1 MRYAQ
6 MRKCDVANGAGIRT
20 SLFVQGCTRHC
31 KGCFNPE
38 TWDFGGGMEWTKQT
52 EDEFVELTG
61 KPHIKGAT
69 ILGGEPMEPLN
80 RKTVTRLLR
89 RLKET
94 YPGKDIWMYS
104 SYLFEELMEDE
115 EHVLEYLDVLVD
127 GEFVEEKKDLSL
139 RFRGSSNQR
148 LIDVKKSLKEG
159 RAVELEQDTGF

>member
-6 MRKCDVANGAGIRT
+6 MRKCDVANGSGIRT

-38 TWDFGGGMEWTKQT
+38 TWDFAGGMEWNGQT

-69 ILGGEPMEPLN
+69 ILGGEPMEPEN
-80 RKTVTRLLR
+80 RGAVTALLK

-94 YPGKDIWMYS
+94 YPEKDIWMYS
-104 SYLFEELMEDE
+104 SYTFEELKEDE
-115 EHVLEYLDVLVD
+115 GKVLLYLDVLVD

-148 LIDVKKSLKEG
+148 VIRVQDSLKEG
-159 RAVELEQDTGF
+159 KIVAWE

>member
-6 MRKCDVANGAGIRT
+6 MRKCDVANGSGIRT

-38 TWDFGGGMEWTKQT
+38 TWDFAGGMEWTSQT

-69 ILGGEPMEPLN
+69 ILGGEPMEPEN
-80 RKTVTRLLR
+80 RCAVTALLK

-94 YPGKDIWMYS
+94 YPEKDIWMYS
-104 SYLFEELMEDE
+104 SYTFEELKEDE
-115 EHVLEYLDVLVD
+115 GNVLNYLDVLVD

-148 LIDVKKSLKEG
+148 VIRVQDSLKEG
-159 RAVELEQDTGF
+159 KIVAWE

>member
-6 MRKCDVANGAGIRT
+6 MRKCDVANGSGIRA

-38 TWDFGGGMEWTKQT
+38 TWDFAGGMEWTSQT

-69 ILGGEPMEPLN
+69 ILGGEPMEPEN
-80 RKTVTRLLR
+80 RRAVTALLK

-94 YPGKDIWMYS
+94 YPEKDIWMYS
-104 SYLFEELMEDE
+104 SYTFEELKEDE
-115 EHVLEYLDVLVD
+115 GNVLNYLDVLVD

-148 LIDVKKSLKEG
+148 VIRVQDSLKEG
-159 RAVELEQDTGF
+159 KIVLWE

>member
-6 MRKCDVANGAGIRT
+6 MRKYDVANGSGIRT

-38 TWDFGGGMEWTKQT
+38 TWDFAGGMEWTSQT

-69 ILGGEPMEPLN
+69 ILGGEPMEPEN
-80 RKTVTRLLR
+80 RGAVTALLK

-94 YPGKDIWMYS
+94 YPEKDIWMYS
-104 SYLFEELMEDE
+104 SYTFEELKEDE
-115 EHVLEYLDVLVD
+115 GNVLLYLDVLVD

-148 LIDVKKSLKEG
+148 VIKVQDSLREG
-159 RAVELEQDTGF
+159 KIVLWE

>member
-6 MRKCDVANGAGIRT
+6 MRKCDVANGSGIRT

-38 TWDFGGGMEWTKQT
+38 TWDFAGGMEWTSQT

-69 ILGGEPMEPLN
+69 ILGGEPMEPEN
-80 RKTVTRLLR
+80 RGAVTALLK

-94 YPGKDIWMYS
+94 YPEKDIWMYS
-104 SYLFEELMEDE
+104 SYTFEELKEDE
-115 EHVLEYLDVLVD
+115 GNVLNYLDVLVD

-148 LIDVKKSLKEG
+148 VIRVQDSLKEG
-159 RAVELEQDTGF
+159 KIVLWE

>member
-6 MRKCDVANGAGIRT
+6 MRKCDVANGSGIRT

-31 KGCFNPE
+31 KGCFNSE
-38 TWDFGGGMEWTKQT
+38 TWDFAGGMEWTSQT

-69 ILGGEPMEPLN
+69 ILGGEPMEPEN
-80 RKTVTRLLR
+80 RGAVTALLK

-94 YPGKDIWMYS
+94 YPEKDIWMYS
-104 SYLFEELMEDE
+104 SYTFEELKEDE
-115 EHVLEYLDVLVD
+115 GNVLNYLDVLVD

-148 LIDVKKSLKEG
+148 VIRVQDSLKEG
-159 RAVELEQDTGF
+159 KIVLWE

>member
-38 TWDFGGGMEWTKQT
+38 TWDFDDGMEWTDQT
-52 EDEFVELTG
+52 EDEFVALTG

-69 ILGGEPMEPLN
+69 ILGGEPMEPKN
-80 RKTVTRLLR
+80 REAVTRLLK

-94 YPGKDIWMYS
+94 YPEKDIWMYS

-115 EHVLEYLDVLVD
+115 GKVLEYLDVLVD

-148 LIDVKKSLKEG
+148 LIDVKESLKEG
-159 RAVELEQDTGF
+159 RVVEVE

>member
-6 MRKCDVANGAGIRT
+6 MRKCDVANGSGIRT

-38 TWDFGGGMEWTKQT
+38 TWDFAGGMEWTSQT

-69 ILGGEPMEPLN
+69 ILGGEPMDMQN
-80 RKTVTRLLR
+80 RGAVTALLK

-94 YPGKDIWMYS
+94 YPQKDIWMYS
-104 SYLFEELMEDE
+104 SYKFEELKEDE
-115 EHVLEYLDVLVD
+115 GNVLLYLDVLVD

-148 LIDVKKSLKEG
+148 VIRVQDSLKEG
-159 RAVELEQDTGF
+159 KIVAWE